1 MKHTTP
7 GRPRTAAGFRT
18 RTADYYGRPDPG
30 IRERLFV
37 IIFEADTRA
46 GRIFDFALIAF
57 ILVSVTVVM
66 LDSVAAIRSAY
77 GGVLT
82 GLEWFFTLAFTAEYL
97 ARLACVRHPWRY
109 ARSFFGIV
117 DLLAVLS
124 GYAALFIPEAYALSD
139 VRLLRLLRIFRLLK
153 LAPYVE
159 EYSLLGSAIIAS
171 RRKILIF
178 LSVVAIIVIVN
189 GTLLYVVEAG
199 PDSKFTSIPTA
210 VYFAISAVTTVG
222 FGDITPQTNL
232 GRTITSITM
241 LVGWSILAV
250 PTGIITSEM
259 TAQRV
264 GPRVSTRTCPACLE
278 TGLGDKANYCRNC
291 GAKLPPYA
299 TDQDT

>member
-7 GRPRTAAGFRT
+7 DNSRTATRFRAH
-18 RTADYYGRPDPG
+18 TADYYGRPDPG
-30 IRERLFV
+30 LRERLFV
-37 IIFEADTRA
+37 IIFEADTKA
-46 GRIFDFALIAF
+46 GRLFDFALIAF
-57 ILVSVTVVM
+57 ILISVTVVM
-66 LDSVAAIRSAY
+66 LDSVDSLRDAY
-77 GGVLT
+77 GGTLR
-82 GLEWFFTLAFTAEYL
+82 GLEWFFTLVFTAEYL
-97 ARLACVRHPWRY
+97 ARLACVRYPLRY

-117 DLLAVLS
+117 DLVAVLA
-124 GYAALFIPEAYALSD
+124 GYAALFIPEMYALSD

-153 LAPYVE
+153 LAPYIE
-159 EYSLLGSAIIAS
+159 EYSLLGSAILAS

-222 FGDITPQTNL
+222 FGDITPQTDL
-232 GRTITSITM
+232 GRAITSITM

-278 TGLGDKANYCRNC
+278 TGLGETANYCRNC
-291 GAKLPPYA
+291 GAKLPPYVK
-299 TDQDT
+299 D

>member
-1 MKHTTP
+1 MKHKTP
-7 GRPRTAAGFRT
+7 GNPHTDAGFRAHI
-18 RTADYYGRPDPG
+18 ADYYGRPGPG
-30 IRERLFV
+30 IRERLFI

-57 ILVSVTVVM
+57 ILVSVSVVV
-66 LDSVAAIRSAY
+66 LDSVESISNAY
-77 GGVLT
+77 GRLLT
-82 GLEWFFTLAFTAEYL
+82 GLEWFFTLAFTIEYL
-97 ARLACVRHPWRY
+97 ARITCVRHPLRY

-117 DLLAVLS
+117 DLLAVLA

-153 LAPYVE
+153 LVPYIE

-222 FGDITPQTNL
+222 FGDITPQTDL
-232 GRTITSITM
+232 GRALTSITM

-259 TAQRV
+259 TAQRF
-264 GPRVSTRTCPACLE
+264 GPKVSTRTCPECLE
-278 TGLGDKANYCRNC
+278 TGLSDKANYCRNC
-291 GAKLPPYA
+291 GAKLPHYA
-299 TDQDT
+299 KD